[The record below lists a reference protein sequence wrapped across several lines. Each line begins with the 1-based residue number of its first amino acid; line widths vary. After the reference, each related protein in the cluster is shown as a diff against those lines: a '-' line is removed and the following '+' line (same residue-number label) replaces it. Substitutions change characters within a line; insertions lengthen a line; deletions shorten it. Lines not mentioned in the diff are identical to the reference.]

1 MFRGYRSLGYYASEL
16 PLSIVRSDEDT
27 LIASAIG
34 EHAFFVYDSAHLQ
47 LVYMSRHIPES
58 IQWLQ
63 ATNDGFVFTLL
74 KYGEQQEIVQFK
86 KMHRVHSFNVPS
98 ELTAI
103 KFLVSGDL
111 IFVLCQEGTVLT
123 FDRKLQSLKQRVA
136 FKDEG
141 SDSVTEF
148 TDMMHP
154 NTYVNKMLFCGH
166 QGD

>member
-34 EHAFFVYDSAHLQ
+34 EHAFFVYDSAHLT
-47 LVYMSRHIPES
+47 LAYMSRHIPES

-63 ATNDGFVFTLL
+63 ATPDGYVFTLL
-74 KYGEQQEIVQFK
+74 KYGDKQEIVQWK
-86 KMHRVHSFNVPS
+86 KMHRVHSFSIPA

-111 IFVLCQEGTVLT
+111 VFVLCQQGTVLT
-123 FDRKLQSLKQRVA
+123 FDRKL
-136 FKDEG
+136 
-141 SDSVTEF
+141 
-148 TDMMHP
+148 
-154 NTYVNKMLFCGH
+154 
-166 QGD
+166 